1 MNMRSI
7 ALENINPEIISQRQP
22 QSKLI
27 MGLRYDLYKNEIHSF
42 NSQQDWH
49 GRYYA
54 AVAIRQLVLWNNSLW
69 FPSTNEFS
77 ALPRRALRKA
87 HQAMWCNGKP
97 LQARS
102 WPFTAG
108 FCVHTPAELTGEER
122 PGQSES
128 AHDTSVSVDCNTEKM
143 YWGLMISPSETEVA

>member
-22 QSKLI
+22 LQPQSKWI

-42 NSQQDWH
+42 NSQQEWH
-49 GRYYA
+49 RMYYA

-87 HQAMWCNGKP
+87 HQAMRCNGKP
-97 LQARS
+97 QARS

-108 FCVHTPAELTGEER
+108 LFTLLLNSPGKKDQVSLKVHMTL
-122 PGQSES
+122 QSLLIATLQKCIE
-128 AHDTSVSVDCNTEKM
+128 D
-143 YWGLMISPSETEVA
+143 